1 MHTPAYRRL
10 YVHVPCTY
18 ELCSSAKLPSSLA
31 EHWQCAFAV
40 GFARDATL
48 QGTCAIPLSRAL
60 GWDRFN
66 SSPEAAVSAKP
77 ASERAP
83 LHPSPPVRKDAPGWS
98 FCNPGPRVG
107 RRAGCARRRRA
118 DATFCDDSFSIEAS
132 VVSSRVLRRSRD
144 WSSRYSPI
152 PSEVQVAPSSSR
164 VRDGRRCHGP
174 GRIQTLHGSPL
185 T

>member
-1 MHTPAYRRL
+1 MGERYQTTDACELALHSCAPLRRGGENGGIGKSQHAYACL
-10 YVHVPCTY
+10 SQAICTCSHVLCTY
-18 ELCSSAKLPSSLA
+18 ELCSAAKLPSPLA

-83 LHPSPPVRKDAPGWS
+83 LHPDLSRTRPQH
-98 FCNPGPRVG
+98 VG
-107 RRAGCARRRRA
+107 R
-118 DATFCDDSFSIEAS
+118 S
-132 VVSSRVLRRSRD
+132 VNIRLYVVIRKSECRV
-144 WSSRYSPI
+144 
-152 PSEVQVAPSSSR
+152 
-164 VRDGRRCHGP
+164 
-174 GRIQTLHGSPL
+174 
-185 T
+185 